1 MKHFICVVFLCVII
15 GCSSDDDV
23 TPVNPPSNPSG
34 LIGIWNL
41 VNVTGG
47 FSGIND
53 DFEKGVIVWDF
64 DDTKKRVE
72 VTNNNAA
79 NSSTEDLF
87 PTGVYTFSIV
97 TINGNKELIVNERNL
112 GNFEITT
119 NEFIVDEQFKDGFR
133 YTFRR

>member
-1 MKHFICVVFLCVII
+1 MKHFICVVFLFVII
-15 GCSSDDDV
+15 GCGSDDDV

>member
-1 MKHFICVVFLCVII
+1 MKHFICVVFLFVII
-15 GCSSDDDV
+15 GCDSDDDV

>member
-1 MKHFICVVFLCVII
+1 MKHFIYVVSLFVII
-15 GCSSDDDV
+15 GCSGDDDDN
-23 TPVNPPSNPSG
+23 PVNPPSNPSG
-34 LIGIWNL
+34 LTGIWHL

-64 DDTKKRVE
+64 DDTKERVE

-87 PTGVYTFSIV
+87 PTGIYTFSIV

-133 YTFRR
+133 YTFQR

>member
-1 MKHFICVVFLCVII
+1 MKHFIYVVFLFVMI
-15 GCSSDDDV
+15 GCSGDDDSNLV
-23 TPVNPPSNPSG
+23 DPTQNPSELTG
-34 LIGIWNL
+34 VWHLI
-41 VNVTGG
+41 NVTGG
-47 FSGIND
+47 FAGIND

-87 PTGVYTFSIV
+87 PTGIYTFSII

-133 YTFRR
+133 YTFQR